1 MPRKVHLTPTT
12 SAIPDLLARQ
22 IDADVVGVEGAKS
35 YEVEV
40 LLLDFVIEHLTG
52 KRAALRESSTTSEQ
66 ARRRAEARL
75 GKTCRKRR
83 TDRASSR
90 SSSAKQTDPIS
101 PPI

>member
-22 IDADVVGVEGAKS
+22 IDALVRETADVVGVEGAKS

-52 KRAALRESSTTSEQ
+52 KRAALRGVIDDQ
-66 ARRRAEARL
+66 
-75 GKTCRKRR
+75 
-83 TDRASSR
+83 
-90 SSSAKQTDPIS
+90 
-101 PPI
+101 